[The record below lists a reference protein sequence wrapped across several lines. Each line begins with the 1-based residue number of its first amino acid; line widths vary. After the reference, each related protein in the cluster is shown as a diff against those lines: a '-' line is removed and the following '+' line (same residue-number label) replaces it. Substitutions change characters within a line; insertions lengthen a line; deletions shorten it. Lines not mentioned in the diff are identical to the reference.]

1 MHSKV
6 RFKVYRTRILVVDDH
21 EIVRRNICRV
31 LSDNSQFDVICEAA
45 SGEEA
50 VVKARE
56 HLPDLV
62 ILDIILPGVSGIE
75 AARQIRQV
83 SPQSRILFLS
93 QHTAEEMI
101 TAALGAGGHG
111 YLLKSDV
118 GRELLNAIRT
128 VQGGGRYLSKVLA
141 FSGEPHKQRRSRTAT
156 R

>member
-62 ILDIILPGVSGIE
+62 ILDISLPGINGIE
-75 AARQIRQV
+75 AARQIGRV
-83 SPQSRILFLS
+83 SPRSRILFLS
-93 QHTAEEMI
+93 QHSAEEMV
-101 TAALGAGGHG
+101 TAALGTSGHG

-118 GRELLNAIRT
+118 GRELLNAIRV
-128 VQGGGRYLSKVLA
+128 VQGGGRYVKKVLA
-141 FSGEPHKQRRSRTAT
+141 FSG
-156 R
+156 